1 MGRRVEVDLEH
12 RIEWPREMLAKG
24 VKVDEEEDL
33 LGLKHKAYQGLDFC
47 PKASSCSRKMP

>member
-1 MGRRVEVDLEH
+1 MDLEH

-33 LGLKHKAYQGLDFC
+33 LGLKHKAYQGLVFVPKLLPAAGRCHEAC
-47 PKASSCSRKMP
+47 P